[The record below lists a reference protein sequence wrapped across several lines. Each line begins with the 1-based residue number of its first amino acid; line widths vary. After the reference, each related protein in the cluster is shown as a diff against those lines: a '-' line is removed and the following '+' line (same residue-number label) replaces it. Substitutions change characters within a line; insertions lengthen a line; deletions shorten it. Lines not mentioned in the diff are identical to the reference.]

1 MPSVLDPFRRS
12 NHAKR
17 QTRRRIHA
25 PLITI
30 AVPAYNR
37 PALLAETLAS
47 IAAQTAHVALEVIV
61 CDDGAM
67 KETREVV
74 ERYSNEGFRYH
85 ANKVPLGAVG
95 NWNQCIRMARGKW
108 VMVLHEDDALYP
120 WYLDC
125 VLPHLGTGS
134 VAVCTMTSRGPVAP
148 EAVRP
153 NGEPR
158 VRQYPPR
165 YFLKSSMTPFPGVLV
180 RRDIAISLRGF
191 DEAWGP
197 IADYEFWYRLSC
209 AGRIDVVRAVGAFY
223 RVGPGQ
229 WTERIWGR
237 MIGLTHLLRLK
248 IAREQ
253 FPESRKTGR
262 WLARFFTFRN
272 AGCYAERF
280 EQRPE
285 MLRRCLSLGCVPL
298 GRLPTGWVWG
308 ALKFASRGGSRH
320 PGTDADARRAPQV
333 QQVGRGLGC
342 LAPTNS
348 V

>member
-1 MPSVLDPFRRS
+1 
-12 NHAKR
+12 
-17 QTRRRIHA
+17 
-25 PLITI
+25 
-30 AVPAYNR
+30 
-37 PALLAETLAS
+37 
-47 IAAQTAHVALEVIV
+47 
-61 CDDGAM
+61 
-67 KETREVV
+67 
-74 ERYSNEGFRYH
+74 
-85 ANKVPLGAVG
+85 
-95 NWNQCIRMARGKW
+95 
-108 VMVLHEDDALYP
+108 MVLHEDDTLYP

-125 VLPHLGTGS
+125 VMPRLATGA
-134 VAVCTMTSRGPVAP
+134 VAVCTMTSRGAVAP
-148 EAVRP
+148 EAKRP
-153 NGEPR
+153 LAEPR
-158 VRQYPPR
+158 VRPYPPR

-209 AGRIDVVRAVGAFY
+209 AGSIDVVRAVGAFY

-237 MIGLTHLLRLK
+237 MIGLTHLLRLR

-280 EQRPE
+280 KDRPQV
-285 MLRRCLSLGCVPL
+285 LRRCLSLGCVPL

-320 PGTDADARRAPQV
+320 PGTDKDARRAPQV